1 MYKHFIMIAMVAIF
15 ASCGNNKSTTP
26 RDNGLLKAE
35 SSDKSAVGSIA
46 YVDVDSL
53 MTQLDMCRDGKA
65 ALEAKS
71 AQYRKELD
79 AKSASFQKEYAA
91 FAQKMQTTGYASQ
104 AEYEAA
110 QQRLQQLQENG
121 SKQEMR
127 YAEALQKEQDAFNA
141 RLHDSLNSYI
151 RSFNADHRYSMILAK
166 SGDNVLYADPALD
179 ITSVIVTGMNKRY
192 KK

>member
-1 MYKHFIMIAMVAIF
+1 MYKKLFPVLVALLCV
-15 ASCGNNKSTTP
+15 SCGGNKSTTP
-26 RDNGLLKAE
+26 HDNGLPKA
-35 SSDKSAVGSIA
+35 DDTSAEATGKIA
-46 YVDVDSL
+46 YVNTDSL
-53 MTQLDMCRDGKA
+53 MSQLEMCKEGQA

-79 AKSASFQKEYAA
+79 SKSASFQKEYAA

-110 QQRLQQLQENG
+110 QKRLQQLQESG

-127 YAEALQKEQDAFNA
+127 YAEQLQKEQDAFNE
-141 RLHDSLNSYI
+141 RLHDSLNAYI
-151 RSFNADHRYSMILAK
+151 RTLNADHRYSIILAK
-166 SGDNVLYADPALD
+166 SGDNILYADPALD
-179 ITSVIVTGMNKRY
+179 ITKIVVAGMNKRY

>member
-1 MYKHFIMIAMVAIF
+1 MIILM

-26 RDNGLLKAE
+26 RANGLPKAE
-35 SSDKSAVGSIA
+35 TSAAEAAGGIA

-53 MTQLDMCRDGKA
+53 MSQLEMCREGKA

-104 AEYEAA
+104 SEYEAA
-110 QQRLQQLQENG
+110 QKRLQQLQENG
-121 SKQEMR
+121 SKQEIR
-127 YAEALQKEQDAFNA
+127 YAEALQKEQDAFNE
-141 RLHDSLNSYI
+141 RLHDSLASYI
-151 RSFNADHRYSMILAK
+151 RTFNADHRYSMILAK
-166 SGDNVLYADPALD
+166 SGDNVLYADPSLD
-179 ITSVIVTGMNKRY
+179 ITPVIVAGMNKRY
-192 KK
+192 KNKK